1 MRQVNAIHTLYFT
14 LIWYFTEEGKM
25 QKERDSHP
33 SILFLNQTP
42 TYNPTGSQ
50 RQCISLLVLLP
61 LLNFKKTPLND
72 L

>member
-1 MRQVNAIHTLYFT
+1 
-14 LIWYFTEEGKM
+14 M